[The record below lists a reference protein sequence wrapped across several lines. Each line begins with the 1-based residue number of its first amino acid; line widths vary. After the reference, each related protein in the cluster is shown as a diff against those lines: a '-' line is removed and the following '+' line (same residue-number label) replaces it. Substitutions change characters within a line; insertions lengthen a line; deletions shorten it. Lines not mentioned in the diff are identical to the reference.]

1 MKGHDF
7 CEVVTREWGLSLEDV
22 CQTANP
28 WLPVDEP
35 VTNDNCRFSEKGAE
49 KILEIAKE
57 SGVHEGDIDW
67 VELLDSLK
75 EKETELYML
84 GSRYCELEGEEL
96 ERRFQELAERLEKEN
111 VDSSLKERRL

>member
-1 MKGHDF
+1 MKDHDF
-7 CEVVTREWGLSLEDV
+7 CEVVIRQWGLSLEDV
-22 CQTANP
+22 CETANP

-57 SGVHEGDIDW
+57 SGVHEVDIDW

-75 EKETELYML
+75 EKETEML
-84 GSRYCELEGEEL
+84 EW
-96 ERRFQELAERLEKEN
+96 EKE
-111 VDSSLKERRL
+111 LKEFI

>member
-1 MKGHDF
+1 MKDHDF

-22 CQTANP
+22 CETANP

-35 VTNDNCRFSEKGAE
+35 VTNENCRFSEKGAE

-57 SGVHEGDIDW
+57 AGVHKGDIDW

-75 EKETELYML
+75 EKETEMF
-84 GSRYCELEGEEL
+84 EW
-96 ERRFQELAERLEKEN
+96 EKELKD
-111 VDSSLKERRL
+111 VDFYVHCCIRSCVGLYWLSGGDSGGR